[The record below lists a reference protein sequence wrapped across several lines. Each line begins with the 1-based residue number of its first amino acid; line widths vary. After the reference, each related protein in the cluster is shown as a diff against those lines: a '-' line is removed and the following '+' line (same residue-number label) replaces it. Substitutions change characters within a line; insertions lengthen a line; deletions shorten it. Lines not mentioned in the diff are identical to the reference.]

1 MECCKTPIPP
11 PPGRARVSLAPN
23 RQCASSGRMRVYPGL
38 ILEGEGLLGQP
49 GSHQRDVLAERFETA
64 AIAAD

>member
-1 MECCKTPIPP
+1 
-11 PPGRARVSLAPN
+11 
-23 RQCASSGRMRVYPGL
+23 MRVYPGL